1 MATGRPGELLL
12 DPESKRR
19 KRELAVQFIRRIR
32 SMERERLHALILEE
46 AGEDLAQFFLAYAT
60 DLMQRD
66 PRRAAENASSLLLIG
81 YLIRSFEEDL
91 EGRQIAANSPVLH

>member
-46 AGEDLAQFFLAYAT
+46 AGEDLAQFFLAYAS
-60 DLMQRD
+60 DLIDREPQ
-66 PRRAAENASSLLLIG
+66 RAAENASSLLLIG
-81 YLIRSFEEDL
+81 YLIRAFEA
-91 EGRQIAANSPVLH
+91 EGKTPALPLQDSWLQ

>member
-1 MATGRPGELLL
+1 MASVAVHFDEMRRNLARRLSELR
-12 DPESKRR
+12 DANAA
-19 KRELAVQFIRRIR
+19 LADR
-32 SMERERLHALILEE
+32 SARLVTLQA
-46 AGEDLAQFFLAYAT
+46 

-91 EGRQIAANSPVLH
+91 EGRQIAANSPELH